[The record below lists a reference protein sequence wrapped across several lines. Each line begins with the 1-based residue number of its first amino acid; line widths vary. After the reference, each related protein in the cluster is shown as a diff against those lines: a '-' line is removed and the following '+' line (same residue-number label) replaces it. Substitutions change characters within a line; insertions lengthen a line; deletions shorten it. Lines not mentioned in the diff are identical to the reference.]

1 MLRRGQHLCRAAP
14 NEPKK
19 SFLRKLIRFRA
30 RDRVSV
36 KIPHQPGILLLIE
49 ADDQIIV
56 IGRMGSIATRV
67 GIISHG
73 IRSPPD
79 EPTVP
84 M

>member
-1 MLRRGQHLCRAAP
+1 MLLSAVAMQ
-14 NEPKK
+14 
-19 SFLRKLIRFRA
+19 F
-30 RDRVSV
+30 V
-36 KIPHQPGILLLIE
+36 IE